1 MAQAAQARSAGGQTS
16 DQQSQALPGNREGE
30 DRQGG
35 VAFIHTPMDFPSTG
49 GTNATANL
57 SLRVPLAYAQ
67 AVDLVADHLNVSTSH
82 LLRKA
87 VEHYVTHGTRV
98 HGDLA
103 ENLIRQGSKIRS
115 FPRRRRLPGFAAAG
129 EG

>member
-1 MAQAAQARSAGGQTS
+1 MQAAQARSAGGQAS

-35 VAFIHTPMDFPSTG
+35 IAFIHTPMELLSTG

-57 SLRVPLAYAQ
+57 SLRVPLTYAQ
-67 AVDLVADHLNVSTSH
+67 AVDLVADQLNVSTSH

-87 VEHYVTHGTRV
+87 VEQYVAQHDKVRA
-98 HGDLA
+98 DLV
-103 ENLIRQGSKIRS
+103 ENLIHEGSKIRS
-115 FPRRRRLPGFAAAG
+115 FPRRRHLPGLIAAG

>member
-1 MAQAAQARSAGGQTS
+1 ME
-16 DQQSQALPGNREGE
+16 LL
-30 DRQGG
+30 
-35 VAFIHTPMDFPSTG
+35 STG

-67 AVDLVADHLNVSTSH
+67 AVDLVADQLNVSTSH

-87 VEHYVTHGTRV
+87 VEQYVTQHDKVR
-98 HGDLA
+98 GDLA
-103 ENLIRQGSKIRS
+103 KNLIHQGSKIRS
-115 FPRRRRLPGFAAAG
+115 FPRRRRLAGLVAAG